1 MGVEFREFVRNYD
14 IQHNLVKEKRVNIF
28 LKQKPF
34 VYPLSEKPDEEP
46 IDYSNDAPTMIN
58 KEEKEDIKN
67 AGQNK
72 QTRQDKEQ
80 ETIDYLKEDM
90 EFNKKNK
97 KQLIV

>member
-1 MGVEFREFVRNYD
+1 
-14 IQHNLVKEKRVNIF
+14 
-28 LKQKPF
+28 
-34 VYPLSEKPDEEP
+34 
-46 IDYSNDAPTMIN
+46 MIN

>member
-58 KEEKEDIKN
+58 KEEKEDIIKMLDKIN
-67 AGQNK
+67 
-72 QTRQDKEQ
+72 RQDK
-80 ETIDYLKEDM
+80 I
-90 EFNKKNK
+90 KNK
-97 KQLIV
+97 KQLII